1 MKQLINDQLLKTS
14 LIQPVVLLFLATS
27 SLTACGTVDKLKEV
41 GKAPAQSEIVNPAAK
56 NGYMP
61 VSMPMPAPNTYQ
73 RQANS
78 LWTGSQKGFFKDQRA
93 GTVGDILTVVIDID
107 DRGEMSNETTRTR
120 SAGEGLAV
128 PKLFGLEASAGELL
142 PEAVDP
148 TNLASAT
155 SNSSSRGNGEIE
167 REEQIEMRLAA
178 TITQVLPNGN
188 LVLSGTQEVR
198 VNFENRILRL
208 DGVIRP
214 EDIST
219 GNSVNYDQIA
229 EARISYGGKGH
240 LTDLQQPRYG
250 QQVYEALSPF

>member
-1 MKQLINDQLLKTS
+1 MKQLITDQLLKNS
-14 LIQPVVLLFLATS
+14 LIQPVFILFLATS
-27 SLTACGTVDKLKEV
+27 SLTACGTVDKLSEV
-41 GKAPAQSEIVNPAAK
+41 GKPPAQSQVVNPAAK

-107 DRGEMSNETTRTR
+107 DRGEMSNETTRSR
-120 SAGEGLAV
+120 SAGEELGI
-128 PKLFGLEASAGELL
+128 PTLFGLDANASSIGSAL
-142 PEAVDP
+142 DP
-148 TNLASAT
+148 TQLASAA
-155 SNSSSRGNGEIE
+155 SNSTSRGEGEIE

-198 VNFENRILRL
+198 VNFENRILKL
-208 DGVIRP
+208 DGVVRP

-219 GNSVNYDQIA
+219 ANSVNYDQIA

-240 LTDLQQPRYG
+240 LTDIQQPRYG
-250 QQVYEALSPF
+250 QQIYEAISPF

>member
-41 GKAPAQSEIVNPAAK
+41 GKAPAQSEIVNPAAR

-107 DRGEMSNETTRTR
+107 DRGEMSNETTRSR
-120 SAGEGLAV
+120 SAGEELGI
-128 PKLFGLEASAGELL
+128 PRLFGIEANAPNIGSAL
-142 PEAVDP
+142 DP
-148 TNLASAT
+148 AQLASAA
-155 SNSSSRGNGEIE
+155 SNSTSRGNGEIE
-167 REEQIEMRLAA
+167 REEQIQMRLAA

-219 GNSVNYDQIA
+219 ANSVNYDQIA